1 MCLYLLPAWY
11 GAVFGVLGGPCAH
24 TSWSWDLLVPQMMA
38 ALASTE
44 VALFAVQFNGTANV
58 VTALFVLPLACTVYV
73 AAMHVGCGLALSYTH
88 RPATTA
94 SCLHWRC

>member
-1 MCLYLLPAWY
+1 
-11 GAVFGVLGGPCAH
+11 
-24 TSWSWDLLVPQMMA
+24 MMT

-73 AAMHVGCGLALSYTH
+73 TAM
-88 RPATTA
+88 
-94 SCLHWRC
+94 